1 MQVTTGTN
9 TGSQKVLSHFS
20 LIAGLMVMILSAFTI
35 WLYGSIEQSDMIK
48 DKQSIHQKTINAIFQ
63 SQKNS
68 NSTEL
73 SNLIEQFSSP
83 SNYQQNTVL
92 LVFDDNSKIPVY
104 SSNRTLDLDFIEN
117 AYNRLLDVKKENLT
131 KNLFSDVYSTE
142 QSSII
147 QSIAPIKLY
156 SLSNPTSIVLIT
168 DISAELNAIS
178 KRKWRIASLVILLE
192 GILIAIFWL
201 IARRGDQKLLQSEKE
216 QQAMENELF
225 FLAHYDPLTHLPNRT
240 LFWERLDAATSRAN
254 RLNKSVA
261 LMLFDIKDF
270 TKLNDEFGRSVGDVI
285 LKEVSRRIQSS
296 TRSADLIC
304 RIGAD
309 EFAIV
314 LEDLDGD
321 GDVSIP
327 KRVLSTIEQQFSQ
340 PFSITD
346 EQYKII
352 KLNHGCSQFPLNGAT
367 SEELLAHAK
376 NELINKKDSQKII

>member
-9 TGSQKVLSHFS
+9 TGSQKVLSNFS
-20 LIAGLMVMILSAFTI
+20 LIAGVFVMILSAFTI
-35 WLYGSIEQSDMIK
+35 WLYGSFEQSDMIK
-48 DKQSIHQKTINAIFQ
+48 EKQQIHKKTINAIFQ
-63 SQKNS
+63 TQKNT
-68 NSTEL
+68 NSSEL
-73 SNLIEQFSSP
+73 SNLIEQFSNP
-83 SNYQQNTVL
+83 SNFQQNTAL

-104 SSNRTLDLDFIEN
+104 SSNRTLEIDFIEKS
-117 AYNRLLDVKKENLT
+117 YNRLVESNKESKST
-131 KNLFSDVYSTE
+131 IKSISSDVY
-142 QSSII
+142 QSDQETVI
-147 QSIAPIKLY
+147 QTTSPIKLY
-156 SLSNPTSIVLIT
+156 SLKNPTSIVLIT
-168 DISAELNAIS
+168 DISTELTAIS

-192 GILIAIFWL
+192 GILIAVFWL

-254 RLNKSVA
+254 RLGKSVS
-261 LMLFDIKDF
+261 LMLLDIQNF

-296 TRSADLIC
+296 TRSSDLIC

-314 LEDLDGD
+314 LEDLDTEGNTT
-321 GDVSIP
+321 IT
-327 KRVLSTIEQQFSQ
+327 KRLRSTIEQQFAQ
-340 PFSITD
+340 PFAITD
-346 EQYKII
+346 DHQKII
-352 KLNHGCSQFPLNGAT
+352 KLNYGCSQFPLNGIT

-376 NELINKKDSQKII
+376 SELINKQK